1 VPHPGLPSLLL
12 HHVLGGA
19 VQFLGSDQCRGLQ
32 QRRQHRGPKQPDTF
46 AEPPSA
52 ERRHDVGSGR
62 RGKRRGRFPAFQGAL
77 TTQRQNGIHTF
88 TRRRHGRLAP
98 LPPRVDIW

>member
-32 QRRQHRGPKQPDTF
+32 QRRRRRGPKQPDTF
-46 AEPPSA
+46 SGPPSA

-62 RGKRRGRFPAFQGAL
+62 RGKRPGAVS
-77 TTQRQNGIHTF
+77 GISGGVDHSATKWYTYVHTPQA
-88 TRRRHGRLAP
+88 RSACPVAAESG
-98 LPPRVDIW
+98 